1 MPGSLAGPPPLPT
14 WPLLAMFGL
23 VPLWWMLGGFY
34 LGWSVF
40 GVVLLGLMVT
50 RGRVALPAGTAC
62 WLVLLALVL
71 LSFTRLERAT
81 AYLTSGLRF
90 GFMLTALIV
99 CVYVYN
105 LVRDGVPWEQVLRPL
120 GWYWLGVVA
129 LGWLAVLAPRFQ
141 LTTPVEMLLPG
152 SMSGERFIQALTHVR
167 ANEFNP
173 VSRAPI
179 YRTAAPYPYT
189 NNWGTAYALLV
200 PCVLAYLTSVR
211 TGKFRV
217 ALLVSLPLSMVP
229 AFMTLNRGMFLGLGA
244 GLTYLGLRALIR
256 GNAKLIASIG
266 GLVLLVWVVSLVV
279 PVQELI
285 DNRVSSTDTNVDRM
299 DLYVRTLQAVE
310 RSPLLGYGA
319 PNSVDTTL
327 AEEPLGTQ
335 GMIWQVLYSHGV
347 PALIAFLGWLALIAK
362 RLAGAVSPAGQ
373 WLSTIPVIALVVIP
387 VYAYIDPNMSVIFFA
402 VGAGLAAVSGPV
414 NRAVTLAP
422 GVVDARTSR
431 PAPAGAGVS
440 SPAAGIVASGST
452 TSGST
457 TSGGTASGST
467 ASGGAATA
475 TGTAA
480 VPARAS
486 AAVPIPPI
494 RAAATV
500 PPRPTRA
507 TAAAPPPASPAPAPT
522 APPRSPT
529 PPVAASPVPPRA
541 PVSPVT
547 ATPVPPATPAPPA
560 PAPRTPAP
568 SATTSPVGP
577 PVPPSTSAPGRPAA
591 PLPSWPPAQAPARPC
606 APAPASNRG
615 ASPTPPP
622 VTPPPPPAGQVP
634 DPMPRRTA
642 IPLPGPARPPV
653 PDPLSSPTAAATPPP
668 APSPTA
674 APTAGPAPGPIVS
687 PAPAHAPVP
696 TSTPVPTPAPVPAPT
711 STSAPVPAPTPTPTP
726 VPAPTPTPAPTP
738 SPAPTPAPA
747 RPPAATTVSGPRP
760 AGGVD
765 APTVVQ
771 PARTGGD
778 TPPGNPADGR
788 PHVRDQ
794 RDTGEQT
801 RTDDGRE
808 QG

>member
-1 MPGSLAGPPPLPT
+1 MSDRPVPGARSGPPPLPT

-71 LSFTRLERAT
+71 LSFTRLDRAT

-129 LGWLAVLAPRFQ
+129 LGWLAVLAPQFQ

-152 SMSGERFIQALTHVR
+152 GMSGERFIQALTHVR

-244 GLTYLGLRALIR
+244 GLAYLGLRALVR

-335 GMIWQVLYSHGV
+335 GMIWQVLYSHGI
-347 PALIAFLGWLALIAK
+347 PALVAFLAWLALIAK

-422 GVVDARTSR
+422 GVADAR
-431 PAPAGAGVS
+431 APRSATGGSGV
-440 SPAAGIVASGST
+440 PP
-452 TSGST
+452 
-457 TSGGTASGST
+457 TASGTT
-467 ASGGAATA
+467 ASGTTA
-475 TGTAA
+475 SGTAA
-480 VPARAS
+480 VPTRAS
-486 AAVPIPPI
+486 AAVPIPPA

-507 TAAAPPPASPAPAPT
+507 TAAVPTSAPPAPAPP
-522 APPRSPT
+522 APPPT
-529 PPVAASPVPPRA
+529 P
-541 PVSPVT
+541 
-547 ATPVPPATPAPPA
+547 TPAPPAPPPTPTPAPPASAPRTPAPSAPAPPVGPRTPAPPA
-560 PAPRTPAP
+560 PAPPVGPRTPAP
-568 SATTSPVGP
+568 SAPQPPVVSRPPDPAPPPASVPGRP
-577 PVPPSTSAPGRPAA
+577 PAPSPVPP
-591 PLPSWPPAQAPARPC
+591 WPPPQAPARPR
-606 APAPASNRG
+606 P
-615 ASPTPPP
+615 PTPVPAQGSSATSPP
-622 VTPPPPPAGQVP
+622 VAAPPPASGPVA
-634 DPMPRRTA
+634 DPVPRRTA
-642 IPLPGPARPPV
+642 IPLP
-653 PDPLSSPTAAATPPP
+653 S
-668 APSPTA
+668 
-674 APTAGPAPGPIVS
+674 
-687 PAPAHAPVP
+687 
-696 TSTPVPTPAPVPAPT
+696 
-711 STSAPVPAPTPTPTP
+711 
-726 VPAPTPTPAPTP
+726 
-738 SPAPTPAPA
+738 PA
-747 RPPAATTVSGPRP
+747 RPPAAHPPSSPAPTAAATSAPASARPSAATPVDGSRP

-771 PARTGGD
+771 PARVGGD
-778 TPPGNPADGR
+778 TPPGVPPRAGE
-788 PHVRDQ
+788 Q
-794 RDTGEQT
+794 GGTGNQT
-801 RTDDGRE
+801 RTEDGRE
-808 QG
+808 QT

>member
-1 MPGSLAGPPPLPT
+1 MSDRRVPGARSGPPPLPT

-34 LGWSVF
+34 LGWSAF

-71 LSFTRLERAT
+71 LSFTRLDRAT

-152 SMSGERFIQALTHVR
+152 GMSGERFIQALTHVR

-244 GLTYLGLRALIR
+244 GLAYLGLRALVR

-335 GMIWQVLYSHGV
+335 GMIWQVLYSHGI
-347 PALIAFLGWLALIAK
+347 PALVAFLAWLALIAK

-422 GVVDARTSR
+422 GVADAR
-431 PAPAGAGVS
+431 APRSATGGSGV
-440 SPAAGIVASGST
+440 PP
-452 TSGST
+452 
-457 TSGGTASGST
+457 TASGTT
-467 ASGGAATA
+467 AS
-475 TGTAA
+475 GTAA
-480 VPARAS
+480 VPTRAS
-486 AAVPIPPI
+486 AAVPIPPA

-507 TAAAPPPASPAPAPT
+507 TAAVPTSAPPAPAPP
-522 APPRSPT
+522 APPPT
-529 PPVAASPVPPRA
+529 P
-541 PVSPVT
+541 
-547 ATPVPPATPAPPA
+547 TPAPPA
-560 PAPRTPAP
+560 PAPLASAPRTPAP
-568 SATTSPVGP
+568 SAPQPPVVSRPPDPAPPPASVPGRP
-577 PVPPSTSAPGRPAA
+577 PAPSPVPP
-591 PLPSWPPAQAPARPC
+591 WPPPRAPARPRP
-606 APAPASNRG
+606 PAPVPAQGSS
-615 ASPTPPP
+615 ATSPP
-622 VTPPPPPAGQVP
+622 VAAPPPASGPVA
-634 DPMPRRTA
+634 DPVPRRTA
-642 IPLPGPARPPV
+642 IPLPGPARPPAAH
-653 PDPLSSPTAAATPPP
+653 PPSSPAPTAAAT
-668 APSPTA
+668 S
-674 APTAGPAPGPIVS
+674 
-687 PAPAHAPVP
+687 APA
-696 TSTPVPTPAPVPAPT
+696 S
-711 STSAPVPAPTPTPTP
+711 
-726 VPAPTPTPAPTP
+726 
-738 SPAPTPAPA
+738 A
-747 RPPAATTVSGPRP
+747 RPPAATPVDGSRP

-771 PARTGGD
+771 PARVGGD
-778 TPPGNPADGR
+778 TPPGVPPRAGE
-788 PHVRDQ
+788 Q
-794 RDTGEQT
+794 GGTGNQT
-801 RTDDGRE
+801 RTEDGRE
-808 QG
+808 QT

>member
-105 LVRDGVPWEQVLRPL
+105 LVRDGVPWDQVLRPL

-211 TGKFRV
+211 TGTFRV
-217 ALLVSLPLSMVP
+217 VLMVSLPLSMVP

-244 GLTYLGLRALIR
+244 GLTYLGLRALVR

-335 GMIWQVLYSHGV
+335 GMIWQVLYSHGI

-422 GVVDARTSR
+422 GAVDARTPR
-431 PAPAGAGVS
+431 AATAGSGVP
-440 SPAAGIVASGST
+440 SPASGTVASGT
-452 TSGST
+452 V
-457 TSGGTASGST
+457 
-467 ASGGAATA
+467 ASGGTA

-486 AAVPIPPI
+486 A
-494 RAAATV
+494 TV
-500 PPRPTRA
+500 PTPPTRA
-507 TAAAPPPASPAPAPT
+507 TAAVPPQPTRATAAVPPAAPPVTSSPVPPRVPAPPLPASPAPSAT
-522 APPRSPT
+522 
-529 PPVAASPVPPRA
+529 ASPA
-541 PVSPVT
+541 PV
-547 ATPVPPATPAPPA
+547 PATPA
-560 PAPRTPAP
+560 T
-568 SATTSPVGP
+568 
-577 PVPPSTSAPGRPAA
+577 
-591 PLPSWPPAQAPARPC
+591 
-606 APAPASNRG
+606 
-615 ASPTPPP
+615 
-622 VTPPPPPAGQVP
+622 
-634 DPMPRRTA
+634 
-642 IPLPGPARPPV
+642 
-653 PDPLSSPTAAATPPP
+653 
-668 APSPTA
+668 
-674 APTAGPAPGPIVS
+674 VS
-687 PAPAHAPVP
+687 PAPAVPRVPAPPATESPAVP
-696 TSTPVPTPAPVPAPT
+696 RSPDQPAGPPQTPVPSWPPLKAPARPSAPGPASGQASSPPPSPVPSRVPAPPVTPAPAPPPA
-711 STSAPVPAPTPTPTP
+711 VTPT
-726 VPAPTPTPAPTP
+726 
-738 SPAPTPAPA
+738 PA
-747 RPPAATTVSGPRP
+747 RPPAPASVRPPAAPVAGSRP

-771 PARTGGD
+771 PARVG
-778 TPPGNPADGR
+778 GNPPPTRPADDR
-788 PHVRDQ
+788 PRA
-794 RDTGEQT
+794 GEQSSTGDRT

-808 QG
+808 QA

>member
-1 MPGSLAGPPPLPT
+1 MSDRRTPGSFAGPPPLPT

-244 GLTYLGLRALIR
+244 GLTYLGLRALVR

-335 GMIWQVLYSHGV
+335 GMIWQVLYSHGI
-347 PALIAFLGWLALIAK
+347 PALVAFLAWLALIAK

-422 GVVDARTSR
+422 GVVAARTPRAAAAGSR
-431 PAPAGAGVS
+431 APSPVTGTVTSGAPATA
-440 SPAAGIVASGST
+440 
-452 TSGST
+452 
-457 TSGGTASGST
+457 GTAP
-467 ASGGAATA
+467 A

-486 AAVPIPPI
+486 ATVKTPPT

-507 TAAAPPPASPAPAPT
+507 TATVPPSVPPAS
-522 APPRSPT
+522 
-529 PPVAASPVPPRA
+529 ASPVP
-541 PVSPVT
+541 
-547 ATPVPPATPAPPA
+547 
-560 PAPRTPAP
+560 PRTPAP
-568 SATTSPVGP
+568 SATESPAAPPATAPTSPPRTPAPSPSAP
-577 PVPPSTSAPGRPAA
+577 PPPAPPATSAPVRPPASSV
-591 PLPSWPPAQAPARPC
+591 PSWPPAQAPARPC
-606 APAPASNRG
+606 PPAPVPEQRP
-615 ASPTPPP
+615 SPTPPP
-622 VTPPPPPAGQVP
+622 VAAPRPTTGPVP
-634 DPMPRRTA
+634 GPVSRRPA
-642 IPLPGPARPPV
+642 IPLPGPARPPA
-653 PDPLSSPTAAATPPP
+653 PDQASSPAPTVSPTSSP

-674 APTAGPAPGPIVS
+674 APAPIA
-687 PAPAHAPVP
+687 APA
-696 TSTPVPTPAPVPAPT
+696 
-711 STSAPVPAPTPTPTP
+711 
-726 VPAPTPTPAPTP
+726 
-738 SPAPTPAPA
+738 PAPA
-747 RPPAATTVSGPRP
+747 RSPVATPVSGSRP

-771 PARTGGD
+771 PARAGGSI
-778 TPPGNPADGR
+778 PPTTPADDR
-788 PHVRDQ
+788 PRV
-794 RDTGEQT
+794 GEQSGTADQT
-801 RTDDGRE
+801 RTEDGRE
-808 QG
+808 QA

>member
-1 MPGSLAGPPPLPT
+1 MPGARSGPPPLPT

-34 LGWSVF
+34 LGWSAF

-71 LSFTRLERAT
+71 LSFTRLDRAT

-152 SMSGERFIQALTHVR
+152 GMSGERFIQALTHVR

-244 GLTYLGLRALIR
+244 GLAYLGLRALVR

-335 GMIWQVLYSHGV
+335 GMIWQVLYSHGI
-347 PALIAFLGWLALIAK
+347 PALVAFLAWLALIAK

-422 GVVDARTSR
+422 GVADAR
-431 PAPAGAGVS
+431 APRSATGGSGV
-440 SPAAGIVASGST
+440 PP
-452 TSGST
+452 
-457 TSGGTASGST
+457 TASGTT
-467 ASGGAATA
+467 ASGTTA
-475 TGTAA
+475 SGTAA
-480 VPARAS
+480 VPTRAS
-486 AAVPIPPI
+486 AAVPIPPA

-507 TAAAPPPASPAPAPT
+507 TAAVPTSAPPAPAPP
-522 APPRSPT
+522 APPPT
-529 PPVAASPVPPRA
+529 P
-541 PVSPVT
+541 
-547 ATPVPPATPAPPA
+547 TPAPPA
-560 PAPRTPAP
+560 PAPLASAPRTPAP
-568 SATTSPVGP
+568 SAPQPPVVSRPPDPAPPPASVPGRP
-577 PVPPSTSAPGRPAA
+577 PAPSPVPP
-591 PLPSWPPAQAPARPC
+591 WPPPQAPARPRP
-606 APAPASNRG
+606 PAPVPAQGSS
-615 ASPTPPP
+615 ATSPP
-622 VTPPPPPAGQVP
+622 VAAPPPASGPVA
-634 DPMPRRTA
+634 DPVPRRTA
-642 IPLPGPARPPV
+642 IPLP
-653 PDPLSSPTAAATPPP
+653 S
-668 APSPTA
+668 
-674 APTAGPAPGPIVS
+674 
-687 PAPAHAPVP
+687 
-696 TSTPVPTPAPVPAPT
+696 
-711 STSAPVPAPTPTPTP
+711 
-726 VPAPTPTPAPTP
+726 
-738 SPAPTPAPA
+738 PA
-747 RPPAATTVSGPRP
+747 RPPAAHPPSSPAPTAAATSAPASARPPAATPVDGSRP

-771 PARTGGD
+771 PARVGGD
-778 TPPGNPADGR
+778 TPPGTPPRAGE
-788 PHVRDQ
+788 Q
-794 RDTGEQT
+794 GGTGNQT
-801 RTDDGRE
+801 RTEDGRE
-808 QG
+808 QT

>member
-1 MPGSLAGPPPLPT
+1 MSDRRRRVGTTPSGLPPLPT

-23 VPLWWMLGGFY
+23 MPLWWALGGFY
-34 LGWSVF
+34 LGWSAF
-40 GVVLLGLMVT
+40 GLVLLGLMVT

-71 LSFTRLERAT
+71 LSFTRLDRAT
-81 AYLTSGLRF
+81 AYLTSGLRL
-90 GFMLTALIV
+90 GFMVTALIV

-105 LVRDGVPWEQVLRPL
+105 LVRDGVPWAQVLRPL

-141 LTTPVEMLLPG
+141 LTTPVELVLPG

-244 GLTYLGLRALIR
+244 GLTYLGLRALVR

-335 GMIWQVLYSHGV
+335 GMIWQVLYSHGI
-347 PALIAFLGWLALIAK
+347 PALVAFLAWLVLIAR

-414 NRAVTLAP
+414 NRPVTLAP
-422 GVVDARTSR
+422 GVVTEPR
-431 PAPAGAGVS
+431 APRAPRATPVGVDP
-440 SPAAGIVASGST
+440 PAA
-452 TSGST
+452 
-457 TSGGTASGST
+457 
-467 ASGGAATA
+467 A
-475 TGTAA
+475 TG
-480 VPARAS
+480 
-486 AAVPIPPI
+486 
-494 RAAATV
+494 AATV
-500 PPRPTRA
+500 PTRASATVPTRA
-507 TAAAPPPASPAPAPT
+507 SATVPTRASATVPTRASATVPTLPTSATGTVPTLPTSATGTVPAPRSRATASVPT
-522 APPRSPT
+522 APT
-529 PPVAASPVPPRA
+529 GASA
-541 PVSPVT
+541 T
-547 ATPVPPATPAPPA
+547 AAPPA
-560 PAPRTPAP
+560 PPVSPGAIPP
-568 SATTSPVGP
+568 SAPI
-577 PVPPSTSAPGRPAA
+577 PSRPSA
-591 PLPSWPPAQAPARPC
+591 
-606 APAPASNRG
+606 
-615 ASPTPPP
+615 
-622 VTPPPPPAGQVP
+622 
-634 DPMPRRTA
+634 
-642 IPLPGPARPPV
+642 
-653 PDPLSSPTAAATPPP
+653 
-668 APSPTA
+668 
-674 APTAGPAPGPIVS
+674 
-687 PAPAHAPVP
+687 
-696 TSTPVPTPAPVPAPT
+696 PVPTPA
-711 STSAPVPAPTPTPTP
+711 PAPTPTPTSAPASTPAPAWPP
-726 VPAPTPTPAPTP
+726 VPAPAPTPTSACASTPAPTWP
-738 SPAPTPAPA
+738 PAPAPASDAVPTPASASASAPASTPAPTWPPVPAQAPTPAATPTPGPA
-747 RPPAATTVSGPRP
+747 PHPAPASTRAAAEPPASTPAGSPASTPAGSPASTPASPPVPPPAPAPGASPASVGGSRP
-760 AGGVD
+760 GGGVD

-771 PARTGGD
+771 PGRPGGA
-778 TPPGNPADGR
+778 TPPGRA
-788 PHVRDQ
+788 
-794 RDTGEQT
+794 TT
-801 RTDDGRE
+801 RTEDQTGTEDGRE
-808 QG
+808 RT

>member
-1 MPGSLAGPPPLPT
+1 MPGARSGPPPLPT

-34 LGWSVF
+34 LGWSAF

-71 LSFTRLERAT
+71 LSFTRLDRAT

-152 SMSGERFIQALTHVR
+152 GMSGERFIQALTHVR

-244 GLTYLGLRALIR
+244 GLAYLGLRALVR

-335 GMIWQVLYSHGV
+335 GMIWQVLYSHGI
-347 PALIAFLGWLALIAK
+347 PALVAFLAWLALIAK

-422 GVVDARTSR
+422 GVADAR
-431 PAPAGAGVS
+431 APRSATGGSGV
-440 SPAAGIVASGST
+440 PP
-452 TSGST
+452 
-457 TSGGTASGST
+457 TASGTT
-467 ASGGAATA
+467 AS
-475 TGTAA
+475 GTAA
-480 VPARAS
+480 VPTRAS
-486 AAVPIPPI
+486 AAVPIPPA

-507 TAAAPPPASPAPAPT
+507 TAAVPTSAPPAPAPP
-522 APPRSPT
+522 APPPT
-529 PPVAASPVPPRA
+529 P
-541 PVSPVT
+541 
-547 ATPVPPATPAPPA
+547 TPAPPA
-560 PAPRTPAP
+560 PAPLASAPRTPAP
-568 SATTSPVGP
+568 SAPQPPVVSRPPDPAPPPASVPGRP
-577 PVPPSTSAPGRPAA
+577 PAPSPVPP
-591 PLPSWPPAQAPARPC
+591 WPPPRAPARPRP
-606 APAPASNRG
+606 PAPVPAQGSS
-615 ASPTPPP
+615 ATSPP
-622 VTPPPPPAGQVP
+622 VAAPPPASGPVA
-634 DPMPRRTA
+634 DPVPRRTA
-642 IPLPGPARPPV
+642 IPLPGPARPPAAH
-653 PDPLSSPTAAATPPP
+653 PPSSPAPTAAAT
-668 APSPTA
+668 S
-674 APTAGPAPGPIVS
+674 
-687 PAPAHAPVP
+687 APA
-696 TSTPVPTPAPVPAPT
+696 S
-711 STSAPVPAPTPTPTP
+711 
-726 VPAPTPTPAPTP
+726 
-738 SPAPTPAPA
+738 A
-747 RPPAATTVSGPRP
+747 RPPAATPVDGSRP

-771 PARTGGD
+771 PARVGGD
-778 TPPGNPADGR
+778 TPPGVPPRAGE
-788 PHVRDQ
+788 Q
-794 RDTGEQT
+794 GGTGNQT
-801 RTDDGRE
+801 RTEDGRE
-808 QG
+808 QT

>member
-1 MPGSLAGPPPLPT
+1 MSDRRRRVGTTPSGLPPLPT

-23 VPLWWMLGGFY
+23 MPLWWALGGFY
-34 LGWSVF
+34 FGWSAF
-40 GVVLLGLMVT
+40 GLVLLGLMVT

-81 AYLTSGLRF
+81 AYLTSGLRL
-90 GFMLTALIV
+90 GFMVTALIV

-105 LVRDGVPWEQVLRPL
+105 LVRDGVPWAQVLRPL

-141 LTTPVEMLLPG
+141 LTTPVELLLPG

-244 GLTYLGLRALIR
+244 GLTYLGLRALVR

-335 GMIWQVLYSHGV
+335 GMIWQVLYSHGI
-347 PALIAFLGWLALIAK
+347 PALVAFLAWLVLIAK

-414 NRAVTLAP
+414 NRPVTLAP
-422 GVVDARTSR
+422 GVVTEPR
-431 PAPAGAGVS
+431 APRATPVGVGP
-440 SPAAGIVASGST
+440 PAA
-452 TSGST
+452 
-457 TSGGTASGST
+457 
-467 ASGGAATA
+467 A
-475 TGTAA
+475 TGTAS
-480 VPARAS
+480 VPTRAS
-486 AAVPIPPI
+486 A
-494 RAAATV
+494 TV
-500 PPRPTRA
+500 PTPPTSATGTVPAPRSRA
-507 TAAAPPPASPAPAPT
+507 TASVPT
-522 APPRSPT
+522 APT
-529 PPVAASPVPPRA
+529 GAMATASPPAP
-541 PVSPVT
+541 PVSPGT
-547 ATPVPPATPAPPA
+547 IP
-560 PAPRTPAP
+560 P
-568 SATTSPVGP
+568 SAPI
-577 PVPPSTSAPGRPAA
+577 PSRPSA
-591 PLPSWPPAQAPARPC
+591 
-606 APAPASNRG
+606 
-615 ASPTPPP
+615 
-622 VTPPPPPAGQVP
+622 
-634 DPMPRRTA
+634 
-642 IPLPGPARPPV
+642 
-653 PDPLSSPTAAATPPP
+653 
-668 APSPTA
+668 
-674 APTAGPAPGPIVS
+674 
-687 PAPAHAPVP
+687 
-696 TSTPVPTPAPVPAPT
+696 PVPTPA
-711 STSAPVPAPTPTPTP
+711 PAPTPTPTSAPASTPAPAWPP
-726 VPAPTPTPAPTP
+726 VPAPAPTPTSARASTPAPTWP
-738 SPAPTPAPA
+738 PVPAQAPTPAATPAPGPAPHPAPASTRAAAEPPASTPAGSPASTPA
-747 RPPAATTVSGPRP
+747 RPPVPPPAPAPGASPASVGGSRP
-760 AGGVD
+760 GGGVD

-771 PARTGGD
+771 PARPGGA
-778 TPPGNPADGR
+778 TPPAR
-788 PHVRDQ
+788 P
-794 RDTGEQT
+794 TT
-801 RTDDGRE
+801 RTEDQTGTEDGRE
-808 QG
+808 RT

>member
-1 MPGSLAGPPPLPT
+1 MGGSPAGPPPLPT

-23 VPLWWMLGGFY
+23 MPLWWVLGGFY
-34 LGWSVF
+34 LGWSAF
-40 GVVLLGLMVT
+40 GVVLLGLLVT
-50 RGRVALPAGTAC
+50 RGRVALPTGTAC

-71 LSFTRLERAT
+71 LSFTRLDRVT
-81 AYLTSGLRF
+81 AYFTSGLRF

-105 LVRDGVPWEQVLRPL
+105 LVRDGVPWDQVLRPL

-244 GLTYLGLRALIR
+244 GLTYLGLRALVR

-335 GMIWQVLYSHGV
+335 GMVWQVLYSHGI
-347 PALIAFLGWLALIAK
+347 PALIAFLAWLVLIAK
-362 RLAGAVSPAGQ
+362 RLATAVSPAGQ

-402 VGAGLAAVSGPV
+402 VGAGLAAVNGPV

-422 GVVDARTSR
+422 GVTQPR
-431 PAPAGAGVS
+431 PPRAASSAPGV
-440 SPAAGIVASGST
+440 PAT
-452 TSGST
+452 
-457 TSGGTASGST
+457 
-467 ASGGAATA
+467 GAASA
-475 TGTAA
+475 TGTAS

-486 AAVPIPPI
+486 A
-494 RAAATV
+494 TV
-500 PPRPTRA
+500 PTRPGRA
-507 TAAAPPPASPAPAPT
+507 TASVPAPPTGATPTGPASPVPVVPPAPAPT
-522 APPRSPT
+522 S
-529 PPVAASPVPPRA
+529 
-541 PVSPVT
+541 
-547 ATPVPPATPAPPA
+547 
-560 PAPRTPAP
+560 
-568 SATTSPVGP
+568 
-577 PVPPSTSAPGRPAA
+577 
-591 PLPSWPPAQAPARPC
+591 
-606 APAPASNRG
+606 
-615 ASPTPPP
+615 
-622 VTPPPPPAGQVP
+622 
-634 DPMPRRTA
+634 
-642 IPLPGPARPPV
+642 
-653 PDPLSSPTAAATPPP
+653 
-668 APSPTA
+668 
-674 APTAGPAPGPIVS
+674 
-687 PAPAHAPVP
+687 VP
-696 TSTPVPTPAPVPAPT
+696 TQ
-711 STSAPVPAPTPTPTP
+711 
-726 VPAPTPTPAPTP
+726 
-738 SPAPTPAPA
+738 APA
-747 RPPAATTVSGPRP
+747 RPPAPSGGSRPPSGGSRPPSGGSRPPSGGSRP

-765 APTVVQ
+765 APTVVRPAQ
-771 PARTGGD
+771 PSGAAPPARVT
-778 TPPGNPADGR
+778 
-788 PHVRDQ
+788 
-794 RDTGEQT
+794 T
-801 RTDDGRE
+801 RTEDQTGTEDGRE
-808 QG
+808 RA

>member
-1 MPGSLAGPPPLPT
+1 MSDRRVPGSLAGPPPLPT

-40 GVVLLGLMVT
+40 GVVLLGLLVT

-71 LSFTRLERAT
+71 LSFTRLDRAT

-244 GLTYLGLRALIR
+244 GLTYLGLRALVR

-335 GMIWQVLYSHGV
+335 GMIWQVLYSHGI
-347 PALIAFLGWLALIAK
+347 PALVAFLAWLALIAK

-422 GVVDARTSR
+422 GVVDARAPR
-431 PAPAGAGVS
+431 PATAGSGVPPS
-440 SPAAGIVASGST
+440 AT
-452 TSGST
+452 
-457 TSGGTASGST
+457 
-467 ASGGAATA
+467 GGAATGTVA
-475 TGTAA
+475 TGG
-480 VPARAS
+480 S
-486 AAVPIPPI
+486 
-494 RAAATV
+494 
-500 PPRPTRA
+500 
-507 TAAAPPPASPAPAPT
+507 APA
-522 APPRSPT
+522 
-529 PPVAASPVPPRA
+529 
-541 PVSPVT
+541 
-547 ATPVPPATPAPPA
+547 
-560 PAPRTPAP
+560 
-568 SATTSPVGP
+568 
-577 PVPPSTSAPGRPAA
+577 
-591 PLPSWPPAQAPARPC
+591 
-606 APAPASNRG
+606 
-615 ASPTPPP
+615 
-622 VTPPPPPAGQVP
+622 
-634 DPMPRRTA
+634 
-642 IPLPGPARPPV
+642 
-653 PDPLSSPTAAATPPP
+653 
-668 APSPTA
+668 
-674 APTAGPAPGPIVS
+674 
-687 PAPAHAPVP
+687 
-696 TSTPVPTPAPVPAPT
+696 
-711 STSAPVPAPTPTPTP
+711 
-726 VPAPTPTPAPTP
+726 
-738 SPAPTPAPA
+738 
-747 RPPAATTVSGPRP
+747 
-760 AGGVD
+760 
-765 APTVVQ
+765 
-771 PARTGGD
+771 TG
-778 TPPGNPADGR
+778 
-788 PHVRDQ
+788 
-794 RDTGEQT
+794 
-801 RTDDGRE
+801 
-808 QG
+808 

>member
-1 MPGSLAGPPPLPT
+1 MPGSPAGPPPLPT

-23 VPLWWMLGGFY
+23 VPLWWVLGGFY

-40 GVVLLGLMVT
+40 GVVLLGLLVT

-71 LSFTRLERAT
+71 LSFTRLDRAT

-217 ALLVSLPLSMVP
+217 VLLVSLPLSMVP

-244 GLTYLGLRALIR
+244 GLTYLGLRALVR

-335 GMIWQVLYSHGV
+335 GMVWQVLYSHGI
-347 PALIAFLGWLALIAK
+347 PALVAFLAWLALIAK

-422 GVVDARTSR
+422 GVVDARAAR
-431 PAPAGAGVS
+431 PATAGSGVPPS
-440 SPAAGIVASGST
+440 AT
-452 TSGST
+452 
-457 TSGGTASGST
+457 GTVASGST
-467 ASGGAATA
+467 ASGATAPA

-486 AAVPIPPI
+486 ATVPSPPP
-494 RAAATV
+494 RAAAPV
-500 PPRPTRA
+500 PPRPTAAVPPSVPPAPVPPVPPRVP
-507 TAAAPPPASPAPAPT
+507 AAPVP
-522 APPRSPT
+522 
-529 PPVAASPVPPRA
+529 ASPVPPRVPA
-541 PVSPVT
+541 PSATASP
-547 ATPVPPATPAPPA
+547 TPPAPPA
-560 PAPRTPAP
+560 PPATASTPSPRTPAP
-568 SATTSPVGP
+568 SATASPGVSRP
-577 PVPPSTSAPGRPAA
+577 PAPSV
-591 PLPSWPPAQAPARPC
+591 PSWPPAQAPARPC
-606 APAPASNRG
+606 SPAPAPA
-615 ASPTPPP
+615 
-622 VTPPPPPAGQVP
+622 
-634 DPMPRRTA
+634 
-642 IPLPGPARPPV
+642 
-653 PDPLSSPTAAATPPP
+653 PTAP
-668 APSPTA
+668 AVA
-674 APTAGPAPGPIVS
+674 
-687 PAPAHAPVP
+687 
-696 TSTPVPTPAPVPAPT
+696 
-711 STSAPVPAPTPTPTP
+711 APTPT
-726 VPAPTPTPAPTP
+726 
-738 SPAPTPAPA
+738 PAPTPAPA
-747 RPPAATTVSGPRP
+747 RPPAATPVSGSRP
-760 AGGVD
+760 AGGVWP
-765 APTVVQ
+765 PTVVQ
-771 PARTGGD
+771 PARVGGD
-778 TPPGNPADGR
+778 TPPTSPTDDR
-788 PHVRDQ
+788 PRAGDQ
-794 RDTGEQT
+794 SGTGDQT
-801 RTDDGRE
+801 RAGDGRE
-808 QG
+808 QT

>member
-1 MPGSLAGPPPLPT
+1 MSDRRRRVGTTPSGLPPLPT

-23 VPLWWMLGGFY
+23 MPLWWALGGFY
-34 LGWSVF
+34 LGWSAF
-40 GVVLLGLMVT
+40 GLVLLGLMVT

-81 AYLTSGLRF
+81 AYLTSGLRL
-90 GFMLTALIV
+90 GFMVTALIV

-105 LVRDGVPWEQVLRPL
+105 LVRDGVPWAQVLRPL

-141 LTTPVEMLLPG
+141 LTTPVELVLPG

-244 GLTYLGLRALIR
+244 GLTYLGLRALVR

-335 GMIWQVLYSHGV
+335 GMIWQVLYSHGI
-347 PALIAFLGWLALIAK
+347 PALVAFLAWLVLIAK

-414 NRAVTLAP
+414 NRPVTLAP
-422 GVVDARTSR
+422 GVVTEPR
-431 PAPAGAGVS
+431 APRATPVGVGP
-440 SPAAGIVASGST
+440 PAA
-452 TSGST
+452 
-457 TSGGTASGST
+457 
-467 ASGGAATA
+467 A
-475 TGTAA
+475 TGTAS
-480 VPARAS
+480 VPTRAS
-486 AAVPIPPI
+486 ATVPTPPTSATGTVRPRP
-494 RAAATV
+494 RAAG
-500 PPRPTRA
+500 
-507 TAAAPPPASPAPAPT
+507 PPPASPPR
-522 APPRSPT
+522 PPGPW
-529 PPVAASPVPPRA
+529 PPLPRLLRPYPRA
-541 PVSPVT
+541 RSHPRLRSR
-547 ATPVPPATPAPPA
+547 
-560 PAPRTPAP
+560 PAPRLRC
-568 SATTSPVGP
+568 
-577 PVPPSTSAPGRPAA
+577 RP
-591 PLPSWPPAQAPARPC
+591 RP
-606 APAPASNRG
+606 
-615 ASPTPPP
+615 
-622 VTPPPPPAGQVP
+622 
-634 DPMPRRTA
+634 
-642 IPLPGPARPPV
+642 
-653 PDPLSSPTAAATPPP
+653 
-668 APSPTA
+668 
-674 APTAGPAPGPIVS
+674 
-687 PAPAHAPVP
+687 
-696 TSTPVPTPAPVPAPT
+696 
-711 STSAPVPAPTPTPTP
+711 PAPTPTPTSA
-726 VPAPTPTPAPTP
+726 PASTPAPAWP
-738 SPAPTPAPA
+738 PPRLPPDPPPPTPAPA
-747 RPPAATTVSGPRP
+747 WPGPGSGSHARPPHPASTPAPTWPPVPAQAPTPAATPAPGPAPHPAPASTRAAAEPPASTRAAAEPPASTPAGSPASTPARP
-760 AGGVD
+760 PVPPPAPAPGASPASVGGSRPGGGVD

-771 PARTGGD
+771 PARPGGA
-778 TPPGNPADGR
+778 TPPAR
-788 PHVRDQ
+788 P
-794 RDTGEQT
+794 TT
-801 RTDDGRE
+801 RTEDQTGTEDGRE
-808 QG
+808 RT

>member
-1 MPGSLAGPPPLPT
+1 MSDRRASGSLAGPPPLPT

-244 GLTYLGLRALIR
+244 GLTYLGLRALVR

-335 GMIWQVLYSHGV
+335 GMIWQVLYSHGI
-347 PALIAFLGWLALIAK
+347 PALVAFLAWLALIAK

-422 GVVDARTSR
+422 GVVDAR
-431 PAPAGAGVS
+431 APRSATAGSGVPPS
-440 SPAAGIVASGST
+440 ATGTVAT
-452 TSGST
+452 
-457 TSGGTASGST
+457 
-467 ASGGAATA
+467 GGAAPA
-475 TGTAA
+475 TGTAT

-486 AAVPIPPI
+486 ATVPTPPT

-507 TAAAPPPASPAPAPT
+507 TAAVPPSAAPAPAPQ
-522 APPRSPT
+522 ALPGL
-529 PPVAASPVPPRA
+529 AASPVPASQVPPRA
-541 PVSPVT
+541 PAPPTTAPRVPAAPTAASPV
-547 ATPVPPATPAPPA
+547 APQPPA
-560 PAPRTPAP
+560 
-568 SATTSPVGP
+568 
-577 PVPPSTSAPGRPAA
+577 PPSTSAPGRPPA
-591 PLPSWPPAQAPARPC
+591 PAPSWPPVQAPARPC
-606 APAPASNRG
+606 SPAPAPGQGS
-615 ASPTPPP
+615 SPTAPP
-622 VTPPPPPAGQVP
+622 VAAPPPAAGPV
-634 DPMPRRTA
+634 PRRTA
-642 IPLPGPARPPV
+642 IPLPGPARPP
-653 PDPLSSPTAAATPPP
+653 ATDR
-668 APSPTA
+668 AS
-674 APTAGPAPGPIVS
+674 APTASPASGPAPAVAA
-687 PAPAHAPVP
+687 PAP
-696 TSTPVPTPAPVPAPT
+696 
-711 STSAPVPAPTPTPTP
+711 
-726 VPAPTPTPAPTP
+726 
-738 SPAPTPAPA
+738 
-747 RPPAATTVSGPRP
+747 RPPAARPVSGSRP

-765 APTVVQ
+765 APTVMQ
-771 PARTGGD
+771 PARVGGD
-778 TPPGNPADGR
+778 TPPTTPADDR
-788 PHVRDQ
+788 PRA
-794 RDTGEQT
+794 GEQNGT
-801 RTDDGRE
+801 GGQARTEDGRE
-808 QG
+808 QA

>member
-1 MPGSLAGPPPLPT
+1 MSDRRRRVGTSPSGLPPLPT

-23 VPLWWMLGGFY
+23 MPLWWALGAFY
-34 LGWSVF
+34 LGWSAF
-40 GVVLLGLMVT
+40 GLVLLGLMVT

-71 LSFTRLERAT
+71 LSFTRLDRAT
-81 AYLTSGLRF
+81 AYLTSGLRL
-90 GFMLTALIV
+90 GFMVTALIV

-105 LVRDGVPWEQVLRPL
+105 LVRDGVPWAQVLRPL

-141 LTTPVEMLLPG
+141 LTTPVELLLPG

-244 GLTYLGLRALIR
+244 GLTYLGLRALVR

-335 GMIWQVLYSHGV
+335 GMIWQVLYSHGI
-347 PALIAFLGWLALIAK
+347 PALVAFLAWLVLIAK

-414 NRAVTLAP
+414 NRPVTLAP
-422 GVVDARTSR
+422 GVVTEPRAPRTT
-431 PAPAGAGVS
+431 PVGVGP
-440 SPAAGIVASGST
+440 PAA
-452 TSGST
+452 
-457 TSGGTASGST
+457 
-467 ASGGAATA
+467 A
-475 TGTAA
+475 TGTAS
-480 VPARAS
+480 VPTRAS
-486 AAVPIPPI
+486 A
-494 RAAATV
+494 TV
-500 PPRPTRA
+500 
-507 TAAAPPPASPAPAPT
+507 
-522 APPRSPT
+522 PT
-529 PPVAASPVPPRA
+529 PP
-541 PVSPVT
+541 T
-547 ATPVPPATPAPPA
+547 
-560 PAPRTPAP
+560 
-568 SATTSPVGP
+568 SATGT
-577 PVPPSTSAPGRPAA
+577 
-591 PLPSWPPAQAPARPC
+591 
-606 APAPASNRG
+606 
-615 ASPTPPP
+615 
-622 VTPPPPPAGQVP
+622 
-634 DPMPRRTA
+634 
-642 IPLPGPARPPV
+642 
-653 PDPLSSPTAAATPPP
+653 
-668 APSPTA
+668 
-674 APTAGPAPGPIVS
+674 
-687 PAPAHAPVP
+687 
-696 TSTPVPTPAPVPAPT
+696 VPTPAPRSRATASVPTAPTGASATASPPAPPVSPGATPPSAPIPPRPSTPAPT
-711 STSAPVPAPTPTPTP
+711 PAPTPTPTP
-726 VPAPTPTPAPTP
+726 TSAPASTPAPTWP
-738 SPAPTPAPA
+738 PAPAPAPVPTSASAPAPTPAPVWPPVPA
-747 RPPAATTVSGPRP
+747 QPPAPAPVAVPASGPAPAATPAPGPAPHPAPASTRAAAGPPASAP
-760 AGGVD
+760 AGPSAAPPAPASVGGSRPGGRVD

-771 PARTGGD
+771 PARPGGAA
-778 TPPGNPADGR
+778 PPAWP
-788 PHVRDQ
+788 
-794 RDTGEQT
+794 TT
-801 RTDDGRE
+801 RTDDQTGTEDGRE
-808 QG
+808 RT

>member
-40 GVVLLGLMVT
+40 GVVLLGLLVT

-244 GLTYLGLRALIR
+244 GLTYLGLRALVR

-335 GMIWQVLYSHGV
+335 GMIWQVLYSHGI

-414 NRAVTLAP
+414 NRTVTLAP

-431 PAPAGAGVS
+431 AATAGAGMPS
-440 SPAAGIVASGST
+440 SAAGTV
-452 TSGST
+452 
-457 TSGGTASGST
+457 ASGST
-467 ASGGAATA
+467 ASGRAAPDGAATA

-486 AAVPIPPI
+486 ATVPTPPT
-494 RAAATV
+494 RATATV
-500 PPRPTRA
+500 PPRA
-507 TAAAPPPASPAPAPT
+507 TAAVPPRAAAAVPPPASPAPAPG

-529 PPVAASPVPPRA
+529 PPVAASPVPPRV

-547 ATPVPPATPAPPA
+547 ATPAPPRAPDSPVRADPVPPATPAPPA
-560 PAPRTPAP
+560 AASTPAPRTPAP
-568 SATTSPVGP
+568 SATTSPAAP
-577 PVPPSTSAPGRPAA
+577 PVPPSTSAPGRPA
-591 PLPSWPPAQAPARPC
+591 PPSPVPSWPPAQAPARPC

-622 VTPPPPPAGQVP
+622 VTPPPPTAGQVP
-634 DPMPRRTA
+634 DPMPRRAA

-653 PDPLSSPTAAATPPP
+653 PDQPSSPTASATPSP

-674 APTAGPAPGPIVS
+674 APAARPAPARIVS
-687 PAPAHAPVP
+687 PAPA
-696 TSTPVPTPAPVPAPT
+696 PAPAQ
-711 STSAPVPAPTPTPTP
+711 TSA
-726 VPAPTPTPAPTP
+726 
-738 SPAPTPAPA
+738 PAPA
-747 RPPAATTVSGPRP
+747 RPPAATSVGGPRP

-778 TPPGNPADGR
+778 TPPGAAADDR
-788 PHVRDQ
+788 PHAREQ
-794 RDTGEQT
+794 RDTGDQT
-801 RTDDGRE
+801 STDDGRE
-808 QG
+808 QA

>member
-1 MPGSLAGPPPLPT
+1 MSDRRRRVGTSPSGLPPLPT

-23 VPLWWMLGGFY
+23 MPLWWALGGFY
-34 LGWSVF
+34 LGWSAF
-40 GVVLLGLMVT
+40 GLVLLGLMVT

-71 LSFTRLERAT
+71 LSFTRLDRAT
-81 AYLTSGLRF
+81 AYLTSGLRL
-90 GFMLTALIV
+90 GFMVTALIV

-105 LVRDGVPWEQVLRPL
+105 LVRDGVPWAQVLRPL

-141 LTTPVEMLLPG
+141 LTTPVELLLPG

-211 TGKFRV
+211 TGTFRV

-244 GLTYLGLRALIR
+244 GLTYLGLRALVR

-347 PALIAFLGWLALIAK
+347 PALVAFLAWLVLIAK

-373 WLSTIPVIALVVIP
+373 WLSTVPVIALVVIP

-414 NRAVTLAP
+414 NRPVTLAP
-422 GVVDARTSR
+422 GVVEPRAPRT
-431 PAPAGAGVS
+431 ATA
-440 SPAAGIVASGST
+440 AAGPP
-452 TSGST
+452 
-457 TSGGTASGST
+457 TA
-467 ASGGAATA
+467 A
-475 TGTAA
+475 TGTAS
-480 VPARAS
+480 VPVRAS
-486 AAVPIPPI
+486 APAPPPGGTG
-494 RAAATV
+494 TV
-500 PPRPTRA
+500 PAPRGRA
-507 TAAAPPPASPAPAPT
+507 TA
-522 APPRSPT
+522 R
-529 PPVAASPVPPRA
+529 VP
-541 PVSPVT
+541 S
-547 ATPVPPATPAPPA
+547 
-560 PAPRTPAP
+560 
-568 SATTSPVGP
+568 
-577 PVPPSTSAPGRPAA
+577 RP
-591 PLPSWPPAQAPARPC
+591 
-606 APAPASNRG
+606 
-615 ASPTPPP
+615 
-622 VTPPPPPAGQVP
+622 
-634 DPMPRRTA
+634 
-642 IPLPGPARPPV
+642 
-653 PDPLSSPTAAATPPP
+653 
-668 APSPTA
+668 
-674 APTAGPAPGPIVS
+674 
-687 PAPAHAPVP
+687 
-696 TSTPVPTPAPVPAPT
+696 
-711 STSAPVPAPTPTPTP
+711 PTP
-726 VPAPTPTPAPTP
+726 VPARAPVPVPVPVPATTPTSTPTPTPTPAPTP
-738 SPAPTPAPA
+738 ASTPTPTPTPAPATTPTPASTPTPTPAPASAPAPAPTPAPVPVGGG
-747 RPPAATTVSGPRP
+747 RPG
-760 AGGVD
+760 GGVD

-771 PARTGGD
+771 PARAGGAA
-778 TPPGNPADGR
+778 PPDG
-788 PHVRDQ
+788 
-794 RDTGEQT
+794 TTT
-801 RTDDGRE
+801 RTADQTGTEDGRE
-808 QG
+808 KA

>member
-1 MPGSLAGPPPLPT
+1 MSDRRRRAGTSPSGLPPLPT

-23 VPLWWMLGGFY
+23 VPLWWALGGFY
-34 LGWSVF
+34 LGWSAF
-40 GVVLLGLMVT
+40 GLVLLGLMVT

-71 LSFTRLERAT
+71 LSFTRLDRAT
-81 AYLTSGLRF
+81 AYLTSGLRL
-90 GFMLTALIV
+90 GFMVTALIV

-105 LVRDGVPWEQVLRPL
+105 LVRDGVPWAQVLRPL

-141 LTTPVEMLLPG
+141 LTTPVELLLPG

-244 GLTYLGLRALIR
+244 GLTYLGLRALVR

-347 PALIAFLGWLALIAK
+347 PALVAFLAWLVLIAK

-414 NRAVTLAP
+414 NRPVTLAP
-422 GVVDARTSR
+422 GVVDARTPR
-431 PAPAGAGVS
+431 PATAGSGLP
-440 SPAAGIVASGST
+440 SPATGTAA
-452 TSGST
+452 
-457 TSGGTASGST
+457 SGGTAT
-467 ASGGAATA
+467 GGTVPA

-486 AAVPIPPI
+486 ASVPTRPT

-500 PPRPTRA
+500 PPRPT
-507 TAAAPPPASPAPAPT
+507 AAVPPPVAPAPVPPVPPRLPAPSAMVSPAPAP
-522 APPRSPT
+522 APPP
-529 PPVAASPVPPRA
+529 
-541 PVSPVT
+541 
-547 ATPVPPATPAPPA
+547 PVPPAPSASATASATAPHASVPSATAPHASAPPVTSSPAAPHSPAPPA
-560 PAPRTPAP
+560 
-568 SATTSPVGP
+568 
-577 PVPPSTSAPGRPAA
+577 TSAPGRPPASSV
-591 PLPSWPPAQAPARPC
+591 PSWPPAQAPARPSPPTPV
-606 APAPASNRG
+606 PAQGP
-615 ASPTPPP
+615 SPTPPP
-622 VTPPPPPAGQVP
+622 VAAPRPTSGPALGPMTP
-634 DPMPRRTA
+634 RTA
-642 IPLPGPARPPV
+642 IPLPGPSR
-653 PDPLSSPTAAATPPP
+653 PP
-668 APSPTA
+668 APDQAS
-674 APTAGPAPGPIVS
+674 
-687 PAPAHAPVP
+687 
-696 TSTPVPTPAPVPAPT
+696 
-711 STSAPVPAPTPTPTP
+711 
-726 VPAPTPTPAPTP
+726 TPTPAPTAAP
-738 SPAPTPAPA
+738 APAPAPVSAPAPAPTPAATPA
-747 RPPAATTVSGPRP
+747 NGSRPV
-760 AGGVD
+760 GGVD

-771 PARTGGD
+771 PVRVGGD
-778 TPPGNPADGR
+778 TPPSTPADDRTRAGNEGG
-788 PHVRDQ
+788 
-794 RDTGEQT
+794 TGHQT
-801 RTDDGRE
+801 RTEDGRE
-808 QG
+808 QA

>member
-244 GLTYLGLRALIR
+244 GLTYLGLRALVR

-335 GMIWQVLYSHGV
+335 GMIWQVLYSHGI

-414 NRAVTLAP
+414 NRTVTLAP

-431 PAPAGAGVS
+431 AATAGAGMPS
-440 SPAAGIVASGST
+440 SAAGTVASGST
-452 TSGST
+452 A
-457 TSGGTASGST
+457 SGGTASGGT
-467 ASGGAATA
+467 ATGRAAPGGAATGGAATA

-486 AAVPIPPI
+486 ATVPTPPT

-500 PPRPTRA
+500 PPRSTRA
-507 TAAAPPPASPAPAPT
+507 TAAAPPPASPAPAPG

-529 PPVAASPVPPRA
+529 PPVAASPIPPRVPDSPVTATPAPPRA
-541 PVSPVT
+541 PDSPVR

-560 PAPRTPAP
+560 AASTPAPRPPAS
-568 SATTSPVGP
+568 SATTSSAAP

-591 PLPSWPPAQAPARPC
+591 PSPVPSWPPAQAPARPC

-622 VTPPPPPAGQVP
+622 VAPPPPTAGQVP

-653 PDPLSSPTAAATPPP
+653 PDQPSSPSASATPSP

-674 APTAGPAPGPIVS
+674 APAAPPVPARIVS
-687 PAPAHAPVP
+687 PAPA
-696 TSTPVPTPAPVPAPT
+696 PAQ
-711 STSAPVPAPTPTPTP
+711 TSAPVQTSA
-726 VPAPTPTPAPTP
+726 
-738 SPAPTPAPA
+738 PAPA
-747 RPPAATTVSGPRP
+747 RPPATASVSGPRP

-778 TPPGNPADGR
+778 TPPGTAADDR
-788 PHVRDQ
+788 PHARDQ
-794 RDTGEQT
+794 RDTGDQT

-808 QG
+808 QA

>member
-1 MPGSLAGPPPLPT
+1 MSDRRRRAGTSPSGLPPLPT

-23 VPLWWMLGGFY
+23 MPLWWALGAFY
-34 LGWSVF
+34 LGWAAF
-40 GVVLLGLMVT
+40 GLVLLGLMVT

-71 LSFTRLERAT
+71 LSFTRLDRAT
-81 AYLTSGLRF
+81 AYLTSGLRL
-90 GFMLTALIV
+90 GFMVTALIV

-105 LVRDGVPWEQVLRPL
+105 LVRDGVPWAQVLRPL

-141 LTTPVEMLLPG
+141 LTTPVELLLPG

-244 GLTYLGLRALIR
+244 GLTYLGLRALVR

-335 GMIWQVLYSHGV
+335 GMIWQVLYSHGI
-347 PALIAFLGWLALIAK
+347 PALVAFLAWLVLIAK

-414 NRAVTLAP
+414 NRPVTLAP
-422 GVVDARTSR
+422 GVVTESR
-431 PAPAGAGVS
+431 APRATPVGVGT
-440 SPAAGIVASGST
+440 PAA
-452 TSGST
+452 
-457 TSGGTASGST
+457 
-467 ASGGAATA
+467 A
-475 TGTAA
+475 TGTAS
-480 VPARAS
+480 VPTRAS
-486 AAVPIPPI
+486 A
-494 RAAATV
+494 TV
-500 PPRPTRA
+500 PTLPTSATGTVPTPAPRSRA
-507 TAAAPPPASPAPAPT
+507 TASVPTAPTGAPATASPPASPASPGAIPPSAPIPTPSSASAPASTPAPT
-522 APPRSPT
+522 W
-529 PPVAASPVPPRA
+529 PPVPAQAPAPA
-541 PVSPVT
+541 PVSAPVSGPAPT
-547 ATPVPPATPAPPA
+547 WPPVPAPAPAPAATPAPGPAPHPAPASTRAAAGPPAAAPARPPVAPPA
-560 PAPRTPAP
+560 PAPA
-568 SATTSPVGP
+568 SVGG
-577 PVPPSTSAPGRPAA
+577 SRPGGR
-591 PLPSWPPAQAPARPC
+591 
-606 APAPASNRG
+606 
-615 ASPTPPP
+615 
-622 VTPPPPPAGQVP
+622 
-634 DPMPRRTA
+634 
-642 IPLPGPARPPV
+642 
-653 PDPLSSPTAAATPPP
+653 
-668 APSPTA
+668 
-674 APTAGPAPGPIVS
+674 
-687 PAPAHAPVP
+687 
-696 TSTPVPTPAPVPAPT
+696 
-711 STSAPVPAPTPTPTP
+711 
-726 VPAPTPTPAPTP
+726 
-738 SPAPTPAPA
+738 
-747 RPPAATTVSGPRP
+747 
-760 AGGVD
+760 VD

-771 PARTGGD
+771 PARPGGAA
-778 TPPGNPADGR
+778 PPAR
-788 PHVRDQ
+788 P
-794 RDTGEQT
+794 TT
-801 RTDDGRE
+801 RTEDQTGTEDGRE
-808 QG
+808 RT